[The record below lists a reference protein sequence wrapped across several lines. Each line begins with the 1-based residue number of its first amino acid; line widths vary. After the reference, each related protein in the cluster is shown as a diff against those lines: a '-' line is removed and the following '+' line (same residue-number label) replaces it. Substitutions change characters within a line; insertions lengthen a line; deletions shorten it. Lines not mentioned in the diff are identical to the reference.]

1 VVVADALAADI
12 ESGRYPVGSLLPPEI
27 DLAAQYGI
35 SRHTAREA
43 MRRLEESGLISR
55 RAGIGTTVKASS
67 AQSHYRA
74 SISDLAE
81 LVHFTKQ
88 TQLKILS
95 EEWVTV
101 SGELAGI
108 LPEAI
113 GQQWLRF
120 TTLRYPTKGRVPIS
134 YTAIIVHPSHADIRQ
149 RIHEPNATVYRLI
162 EELHGE
168 RIREVRQEISC
179 VALPDAV
186 ARLLGA
192 PAQAPARHVLRYYIG
207 KGDRLLSVSINL
219 YPQDRFRLSTRWRLD
234 RGGDRPAPD

>member
-1 VVVADALAADI
+1 MVVADALIADI
-12 ESGRYPVGSLLPPEI
+12 RSGHYPVGSLLPPEI
-27 DLAAQYGI
+27 ELAAQYGI

-55 RAGIGTTVKASS
+55 RAGIGTTVRARS
-67 AQSHYRA
+67 AQSHYSA
-74 SISDLAE
+74 SISDLAD

-95 EEWVTV
+95 QEWVTV
-101 SGELAGI
+101 GGELATI
-108 LPEAI
+108 LPEAV

-134 YTAIIVHPSHADIRQ
+134 HTEILVHPSHAEIRQ

-168 RIREVRQEISC
+168 RIREVRQDISC
-179 VALPDAV
+179 VALP
-186 ARLLGA
+186 
-192 PAQAPARHVLRYYIG
+192 AQAPALHVLRYYTG
-207 KGDRLLSVSINL
+207 KGERLLSVSINL
-219 YPQDRFRLSTRWRLD
+219 YPQDRFKLSTRWRLD
-234 RGGDRPAPD
+234 RGGDRSAPD